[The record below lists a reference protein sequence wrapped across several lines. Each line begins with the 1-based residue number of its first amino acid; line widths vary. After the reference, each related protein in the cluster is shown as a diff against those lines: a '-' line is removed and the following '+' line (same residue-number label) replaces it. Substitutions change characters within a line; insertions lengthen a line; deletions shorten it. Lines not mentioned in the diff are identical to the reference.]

1 MGSAKF
7 NFVGQHHHQKTNLNE
22 DRYLLPQNFII
33 TPLVNM
39 CNIICLP
46 STKPLPKK
54 CHSHSCW
61 EMVWTKAVR
70 STRDFFDS
78 SAIFFSKLPSGCNCK
93 EKMFQFKK
101 TRLPK
106 VITSSIASPIFRQSR
121 PVFKLSLI
129 SEGFAPLPG
138 LACSILNN

>member
-22 DRYLLPQNFII
+22 DRYLWSTCAISYVIYF
-33 TPLVNM
+33 
-39 CNIICLP
+39 P
-46 STKPLPKK
+46 STKPLSKK
-54 CHSHSCW
+54 CQGHSCW

-101 TRLPK
+101 KVRLPK
-106 VITSSIASPIFRQSR
+106 VITSSIESPTFRQSR
-121 PVFKLSLI
+121 PVFNLSLI

-138 LACSILNN
+138 PACSILK